1 MKVSIRNQLKGVVSN
16 IDVGQVMAKI
26 TVQVG
31 DQKIV
36 SVITKEAAEDLGLK
50 VGDEVTTLIKSTSV
64 GLAK

>member
-31 DQKIV
+31 
-36 SVITKEAAEDLGLK
+36 
-50 VGDEVTTLIKSTSV
+50 IK
-64 GLAK
+64 K